1 MRFTVIAGMFIFS
14 MFVADAE
21 ASDARPRANSEQLR
35 RALDSIRVEYE
46 VPGMAAAIFD
56 REEIQVYV
64 TGERSDGLP
73 VNENTRF
80 NIGQTG
86 GLLTALTVLQLDAD
100 GALPLDKPVRDIAP
114 ELDIRNAWIDSPIT
128 LCHLLTHSAGVTPPH
143 FRDVFVKSPAPLLG
157 AINRA
162 FRALDLASRPGAETR
177 YSLAGYG
184 VAAYAAER
192 AVGMPYENLIETLLI
207 SPLAL
212 SAGYQESENDAVG
225 LNSRQQQAVL
235 LTPNFSVIT
244 NVRASANDL
253 ALIGS
258 LLLNDGLLGEH
269 HVLARDAVAAL
280 LMDAKNPRTPEW
292 RPGLKTVEHE
302 GFLFYEQSG
311 ALPGFLSVFAISPSL
326 EHGYVVLMNR
336 GDAAA
341 ALHEAASLLRG
352 QILAGRQPPP
362 RPKAVMM
369 KVPEGFAGFWKRG
382 GWATPQERYW
392 SEWLDIAYAAECA
405 PGLICWQALLMPSRQ
420 LEMFEHAWLRETNA
434 WYPGWRVGT
443 VENNMLELHH
453 LEQQWRKA
461 SVGGVIS
468 AWLLAGFALAGIIT
482 GLVYLPFWLGEI
494 WRGEIRDYHEW
505 LPRMLPAAAAVLFV
519 IWQWRL
525 FALEYPALGEVS
537 AASVTV
543 LILSVLFP
551 LSAVAA
557 LLVALAGARWGIS
570 KTAVALNIFISLG
583 ALAAAAWMIPT
594 GLIAFQ
600 SWNF

>member
-1 MRFTVIAGMFIFS
+1 MRLIVITGIFIVSLFA
-14 MFVADAE
+14 ADAQ
-21 ASDARPRANSEQLR
+21 AGDARPRANDEQLR
-35 RALDSIRVEYE
+35 RALDGIRTEHK

-56 REEIQVYV
+56 RDGIRVYAM
-64 TGERSDGLP
+64 GERGGNLP
-73 VNENTRF
+73 VNEHTRF
-80 NIGQTG
+80 SIGQAG
-86 GLLTALTVLQLDAD
+86 GLFTALTVLHLDAE
-100 GALPLDKPVRDIAP
+100 GTLPLDTPVRDIAP

-128 LCHLLTHSAGVTPPH
+128 LRHLLTHSAGMTPPH
-143 FRDVFVKSPAPLLG
+143 FRDVLVASPVPLLG

-162 FRALDLASRPGAETR
+162 FRALDVAFRPGTETR

-192 AVGMPYENLIETLLI
+192 AAGTSYEDLVETLLI

-212 SAGYQESENDAVG
+212 SSGYLDSENDALG
-225 LNSRQQQAVL
+225 FEGRKQQAVMR
-235 LTPNFSVIT
+235 TPNFSVIT
-244 NVRASANDL
+244 NLLASASDL
-253 ALIGS
+253 ASIGR
-258 LLLNDGLLGEH
+258 LLLNDGVSGER

-292 RPGLKTVEHE
+292 RPGLKTIEHE

-352 QILAGRQPPP
+352 QILSGRQPPP

-392 SEWLDIAYAAECA
+392 SEWLDMAYASECA
-405 PGLICWQALLMPSRQ
+405 PGLICWRTLLRPSRQ
-420 LEMFEHAWLRETNA
+420 LEMFEDAWLRETKA
-434 WYPGWRVGT
+434 WYPGWRVST
-443 VENNMLELHH
+443 AENGVLELHH
-453 LEQQWRKA
+453 VDQHWRKA
-461 SVGGVIS
+461 SLKSVIFG
-468 AWLLAGFALAGIIT
+468 WLLAGVALAGIIT
-482 GLVYLPFWLGEI
+482 GLVYLPFWLGEV
-494 WRGEIRDYHEW
+494 WRGKIRNYHEW
-505 LPRMLPAAAAVLFV
+505 LPRVLPAAAAVLFV